1 MTQRSPPTPN
11 LIEHEGESES
21 EHESDDDEREHE
33 VEGGHGG
40 P

>member
-21 EHESDDDEREHE
+21 EHESDDEREHE